1 MILFR
6 LGTLAL
12 CAALFSLPALADTA
26 PPRPVVSEIV
36 APDQLPVRSFTG
48 VIEAE
53 KEAQLAFQTA
63 GRVADLPVSTGD
75 SLARG
80 AVLATLDQVT
90 LQEDVD
96 AARAGVSSA
105 EASAKA
111 AADNLAR
118 VSELASRGVAS
129 QQVLDTAQQASD
141 SAAAQARVAQ
151 ADLARAQNALGF
163 GTLHAPTEGVV
174 LQIAV
179 QTGTVVGAGTPVL
192 TMALGPAREAVLDVP
207 ADYLSLLAPGRTFSV
222 TSRVRG
228 AAPIAGT
235 LRLVEPVADAT
246 TRSRRIRVSLPG
258 ATAAWKIGA
267 LVRAA
272 LSDDAAP
279 VLTLPQ
285 SAIAGDTGAPSVWVV
300 AEGRKAHAVPVT
312 LGPALGQ
319 RVVISSGIAVGDEVI
334 VRGVH
339 SLHEGQALG
348 GRVQ

>member
-1 MILFR
+1 MSPLRFAA
-6 LGTLAL
+6 LAL
-12 CAALFSLPALADTA
+12 CAALSALPAVADT

-53 KEAQLAFQTA
+53 KEAVLAFQTA
-63 GRVADLPVSTGD
+63 GRVADLPVQTGD
-75 SLARG
+75 SVADG

-96 AARAGVSSA
+96 AAQAGVTSA

-118 VSELASRGVAS
+118 VSELAKRGVAS
-129 QQVLDTAQQASD
+129 QQVLDSAQQAND
-141 SAAAQARVAQ
+141 TAAAQARAAR

-163 GTLHAPTEGVV
+163 GTLHAPSDGVV

-179 QTGTVVGAGTPVL
+179 KPGTVVGAGSPVL

-207 ADYLSLLAPGRTFSV
+207 ADYLSLLQPGRSFTV
-222 TSRVRG
+222 TSRVQG
-228 AAPIAGT
+228 AAPITGT
-235 LRLVEPVADAT
+235 LRLVEPVSDAT

-258 ATAAWKIGA
+258 ATAEWKIGA
-267 LVRAA
+267 LVRAS
-272 LSDDAAP
+272 LSGDAAP

-285 SAIAGDTGAPSVWVV
+285 SAIAGSPDAPSVWIV
-300 AEGRKAHAVPVT
+300 AEGRKAHEVPVT
-312 LGPALGQ
+312 LGPALGG
-319 RVVISSGIAVGDEVI
+319 RVVIATGITVGDEV
-334 VRGVH
+334 VVKGVH
-339 SLHEGQALG
+339 SLTEGQALG